1 MKRMAYG
8 HSQQRELHV
17 QRYGEQKELKVVE
30 KVSDSQQGQRTG
42 WEEKKWR
49 RWKYKVAALK
59 SLLAAMK
66 RLNLIVRTS
75 ASH

>member
-8 HSQQRELHV
+8 HSPQRELHV
-17 QRYGEQKELKVVE
+17 QRYGEQKELNVLE
-30 KVSDSQQGQRTG
+30 KVSDSQQCQRTG

-49 RWKYKVAALK
+49 RWKYKVVALK
-59 SLLAAMK
+59 ALLAAMK